1 MELDFNQ
8 TGYEDRSVSMDFA
21 FVNKDDKTLVIFPA
35 GTEHRIAIV
44 DITSSPMKTSYVTFN
59 DDEFIPGR
67 APHGRYRRVEWAVGT
82 DYVWVT
88 DSSLDEA
95 YVIDFVKE
103 EVVTTLTDMDA
114 SKLISVQNYE
124 YSRQFEMQKKLVMDM
139 TQGSMGN
146 GKNSAVA
153 ETIAIILGAIAIVV
167 GFANYMYMVKMRKE
181 FQKETSKEEQLHL
194 QEICQDDDS
203 AVVPSVN

>member
-1 MELDFNQ
+1 MKLNFNR
-8 TGYEDRSVSMDFA
+8 TGYEDRSVAIDFA
-21 FVNKDDKTLVIFPA
+21 FVEKDGKTLVIFPA

-44 DITSSPMKTSYVTFN
+44 DITANPIETSYVTFN
-59 DDEFIPGR
+59 DDQFIPGR

-95 YVIDFVKE
+95 YIIDLVEKK
-103 EVVTTLTDMDA
+103 VVNTLSDIDA
-114 SKLISVQNYE
+114 SKVVSVQNYE

-139 TQGSMGN
+139 TQGSMQN
-146 GKNSAVA
+146 GINSSSI
-153 ETIAIILGAIAIVV
+153 EISAIILGAIAIVV
-167 GFANYMYMVKMRKE
+167 GIANYMYMVNLKKE
-181 FQKETSKEEQLHL
+181 FQQEVSKEEQRRLRESSL
-194 QEICQDDDS
+194 DDDS

>member
-1 MELDFNQ
+1 MELDFNR
-8 TGYEDRSVSMDFA
+8 TGYEDRSVAIDFA
-21 FVNKDDKTLVIFPA
+21 FVEKDGKTLVIFPA

-44 DITSSPMKTSYVTFN
+44 DITANPMEISYVTFN
-59 DDEFIPGR
+59 EDQFIPGR
-67 APHGRYRRVEWAVGT
+67 APHGRYRRVEWAIGT

-95 YVIDFVKE
+95 YVIDFVEKR
-103 EVVTTLTDMDA
+103 VVNTLTEVDA

-139 TQGSMGN
+139 NQGSTEN
-146 GKNSAVA
+146 PSSA
-153 ETIAIILGAIAIVV
+153 EISAIILGAIAVIVGV
-167 GFANYMYMVKMRKE
+167 ANYMYMAKIRKE
-181 FQKETSKEEQLHL
+181 FQKETSKAEQMRL
-194 QEICQDDDS
+194 QESSPDDDS